1 MTREII
7 TNMGQT
13 FKRVCI
19 GILHRKYLW
28 TIVIFV
34 AIVGFLDPNS
44 FWHRHEMHQRNETLR
59 EEIKN
64 YQDKYNVDT
73 HELNEL
79 EHNPEAVERVARVD
93 LFMKTANEDVYVI
106 DNSTNE

>member
-1 MTREII
+1 
-7 TNMGQT
+7 MGQT

-19 GILHRKYLW
+19 SIFHRKYLW

-44 FWHRHEMHQRNETLR
+44 FWHRYEMHQRNETLR
-59 EEIKN
+59 AEIKTYEN
-64 YQDKYNVDT
+64 RYNADT

-79 EHNPEAVERVARVD
+79 EHNPEAMERVARVD

-106 DNSTNE
+106 ENDSAV

>member
-1 MTREII
+1 
-7 TNMGQT
+7 MGQT
-13 FKRVCI
+13 IKRVCI
-19 GILHRKYLW
+19 SIFHKKYLW
-28 TIVIFV
+28 TIVAFA

-44 FWHRHEMHQRNETLR
+44 FWHRYEIHQQNEALR
-59 EEIKN
+59 SEIKGFE
-64 YQDKYNVDT
+64 DRYNADT

-106 DNSTNE
+106 DSTATN